1 MRTHRLVQEPW
12 CKRDLQNWL
21 VSWKLFIKD
30 LNYLSLEADKEVK
43 KLQSKINKQ
52 KIEQQKLQRELALKY
67 GTQDDIL

>member
-1 MRTHRLVQEPW
+1 MKFTTQ
-12 CKRDLQNWL
+12 DQ
-21 VSWKLFIKD
+21 LF
-30 LNYLSLEADKEVK
+30 LEGLFYESLEADKEVK

>member
-1 MRTHRLVQEPW
+1 M
-12 CKRDLQNWL
+12 
-21 VSWKLFIKD
+21 
-30 LNYLSLEADKEVK
+30 SLEADKEVK

>member
-1 MRTHRLVQEPW
+1 MLTHRLVLEPW
-12 CKRDLQNWL
+12 CKRRLLNWL
-21 VSWKLFIKD
+21 VSWKLFLED
-30 LNYLSLEADKEVK
+30 LNYASLEADKEVK